1 MTAGSFKF
9 LTFRFMPVSDQNR
22 YENGDSEIVWA
33 ITFDADTD
41 NKKNENFIL
50 NSASKVEAV
59 LGASIAIGVLLS
71 F

>member
-1 MTAGSFKF
+1 
-9 LTFRFMPVSDQNR
+9 MPKSDQNR

-41 NKKNENFIL
+41 NLKNEKFIL
-50 NSASKVEAV
+50 NGASQMDAV
-59 LGASIAIGVLLS
+59 LGASITIGILLS